1 MENRETILLIGSN
14 AIDNQILSNGAGFI
28 QSIAKPDPA
37 IYGNVVTEPFLAD
50 FDMSMWLNDTN
61 SITTNVNKFNVNNT
75 EYFDAAAELE
85 NTYSLDDI
93 LDDKNVAL
101 LSPASSGISSINT
114 IDTPLASPLSDSLD
128 FELDEF
134 LTNAAIVPS
143 NILNEGQVYDQV
155 NENNGF
161 NVFENNLLMTNDVLQ
176 MNPESPESGFAS
188 SDEMNIDDNSD
199 FFLQLLNDSGMNNT
213 VNINEEENQI
223 IPNIIPDDF
232 VETNNI
238 SNDILVSQLLSYNE
252 SSSFEQQSPSNSEA
266 SSIEETELEVESSN
280 KRHQPYKRKPK
291 TAEQK
296 VRKKA
301 QNRNAAIRYRCK
313 KKGELQIMLEEE
325 EKLQGRN
332 KELNDKVGG
341 LRKEVDYLKN
351 LMLDVIK
358 ARLAKG
364 QTNNTS
370 ALEMLLQSTSS
381 STLLS

>member
-1 MENRETILLIGSN
+1 MENRESILLIGSN

-28 QSIAKPDPA
+28 QSIAKPNPA

-143 NILNEGQVYDQV
+143 NILNEPGQVYDQV
-155 NENNGF
+155 KENNGF

-199 FFLQLLNDSGMNNT
+199 FFLQLLNDTGINNT

-223 IPNIIPDDF
+223 IPNIPDNF
-232 VETNNI
+232 VETSNI

-252 SSSFEQQSPSNSEA
+252 SSSFEQQSPSNSES
-266 SSIEETELEVESSN
+266 SSIDETELEVESSN

-313 KKGELQIMLEEE
+313 KKGELQIILEEE

-364 QTNNTS
+364 QTNNTN